1 MPKPP
6 LPKHLLRR
14 IEIRLV
20 CNEAEYATIK
30 KAATQKDQYMSQWIR
45 DAIAE
50 KIVRERGG
58 HISGKPGELPLVG

>member
-20 CNEAEYATIK
+20 CNESEYALIK
-30 KAATQKDQYMSQWIR
+30 KAATQKDQYMSQWLR
-45 DAIAE
+45 DAITD
-50 KIVRERGG
+50 KLVLDKVVNGL
-58 HISGKPGELPLVG
+58 GKPGELPNV